1 MDGTTVQKVWM
12 LIEAWHKTKDL
23 PQLQSL
29 NRALMN
35 ELVEVQ
41 ESLLKP
47 APTPMS
53 PRMQAASSL
62 DTGGSKTPD
71 AVRNSVDG
79 LPGPAEKVDQ

>member
-1 MDGTTVQKVWM
+1 MDESTIEKVWM

-41 ESLLKP
+41 ESLSKP
-47 APTPMS
+47 TPAPMS
-53 PRMQAASSL
+53 PRMTAASTL